1 MADREQVS
9 TPEFIARLAKAA
21 GKNSRLSGMPQ
32 HLLSTLLS
40 LMGRQDT
47 QDSLIG
53 SLELNLSR

>member
-40 LMGRQDT
+40 LMGR
-47 QDSLIG
+47 
-53 SLELNLSR
+53 